1 MKIKICED
9 LRRCR
14 LRYSIQSHYNEI
26 TNVKFH
32 TFKFF
37 EKSIGSIKF
46 IDSLPAESIACEDF
60 RRLLREGVIKIVT

>member
-26 TNVKFH
+26 TNVKFS
-32 TFKFF
+32 TYKFF
-37 EKSIGSIKF
+37 NESIGSIKF
-46 IDSLPAESIACEDF
+46 IDSLPADSIACEDF
-60 RRLLREGVIKIVT
+60 RRLLRTGAIKVIV